1 MVSEIEIE
9 SIAKLADID
18 LAREEVAGFTRE
30 FNAIL
35 EYFDILD
42 QVSGEE
48 TLTPELVNVF
58 REDEVGCCLPQE
70 DVLENAGSTEDGFV
84 KAPRVM

>member
-9 SIAKLADID
+9 NIARLADIG
-18 LAREEVAGFTRE
+18 LSREEVAGFTRE

-35 EYFDILD
+35 EYFDTLD
-42 QVSGEE
+42 QVPGNE
-48 TLTPELVNVF
+48 TVAAELVNVW
-58 REDEVGCCLPQE
+58 RDDEVGCCLSQE
-70 DVLENAGSTEDGFV
+70 DVLANAGSTEDGFV

>member
-18 LAREEVAGFTRE
+18 LARDEVAGFTRE

-35 EYFDILD
+35 EYFDALD

-48 TLTPELVNVF
+48 TLTPELTNVF
-58 REDEVGCCLPQE
+58 REDEPGGCLPQE
-70 DVLENAGSTEDGFV
+70 DVLANAGSTEDGFV